1 MNGLRDEGDAAM
13 IARNLFRTGVMLLL
27 GATLA
32 ACNPADGPDAPT
44 PQGPSLTPRAADA
57 PRAADTVSEQ
67 FEYLR
72 YAINTQ
78 SAAPELCLTFSA
90 PLDPQVDYS
99 AYIEIDEPV
108 SLAVDG
114 QRLCVGGLQFGQT
127 RTLTLREG
135 LPSAEGERLAADEQ
149 TVLTFDDRPAFIGFA
164 GSGVVLPRI
173 DADGLAIQTVNV
185 SRVQVIVRRVTD
197 RALAFREITSGFDAA
212 SGEWNWSYGEE
223 TPGDAGVEVWRGEM
237 DTPGDAN
244 ASVTTV
250 FPIADTIGR
259 LQPGAYYIE
268 VDNAEALAREEGRGN
283 HARARR
289 WIMVT
294 DLAFTAWRSGD
305 GMDVTVRSLQTAR
318 PAHGAEVRLVARS
331 NEVLAS
337 QVTGLDGKARFSAAL
352 MNGTDGN
359 TPRLLAAYG
368 PDGDFALLDLTR
380 NPVDLS
386 GQPIAGRDRPGHGD
400 AYLYLDRG
408 VYRPGETVQAS
419 ALLRDLTG
427 RALTARAGSLIVYQ
441 PNGLELTR
449 HRFDNAPDAGGLS
462 HGFELPR
469 SAARGQWRLVL
480 ELDGAGEVGTT
491 RFAVEDFVPQRVE
504 LSLSTDAET
513 PMRAGETRMVDARV
527 RFLYGAP
534 GAGLAIEG
542 SARVEPDPNPF
553 PDWAGYRFGRHD
565 ERFSES
571 LEDLP
576 RTVADGRG
584 EARVPVSADGRG
596 EDSSLPLRLRAV
608 IRAQEPGGRAVA
620 DDVRIPY
627 RPQTR
632 YAGLRTDFEGAA
644 QRNAPARFSLIAVDA
659 DGAAVAADL
668 QWRLVRRDYSY
679 DWYRTGTG
687 NWRWRRS
694 ERVVPIESGQTRLD
708 GTDAATIATGSLAW
722 GDYALIVSDGDRD
735 IASTGFWVGYGGRAQ
750 AGEEAPD
757 TVRVAGPD
765 RAPQA
770 GSNAVI
776 SVRAPY
782 AGLAEIVVAND
793 RILASRQIEVSEEG
807 AEISLPVTAE
817 WGAGA
822 YVMVSVYTPR
832 DAVNQPRPRRAVGV
846 TWVPVNVEGRTF
858 EVTLDTPERAMP
870 QQPLVVNVRAEGGP
884 RGERAWVT
892 LAAVDEGILLLTN
905 FRSPDPAGWFFG
917 QTQLGVD
924 LLDDYGRVLD
934 PNQGAAAPV
943 RSGGDQIGAAGLSV
957 VPTRTVALFSGPV
970 QLDRSGRASIS
981 LDVPEFNG
989 ELRLMAVAWSQGG
1002 LGSASRPVTVR
1013 EDAPAELILPRFLA
1027 PGDTA
1032 QATVTVDNIDL
1043 PGGAFTA
1050 QVSATGPV
1058 SGPSDGVEMRLER
1071 GQREDRRIGLR
1082 ADTVGIAE
1090 LALAVA
1096 GPQNFSTRRSYP
1108 IEVRSAWLPES
1119 RLERITLRP
1128 GESWTPPASALDG
1141 YAGGTGSVLVTSS
1154 SFPIDMAPLYR
1165 DLAAYPYACT
1175 EQSLSR
1181 AMPLL
1186 YARQLADLADQDARS
1201 SAADV
1206 RRTIEQILSRQGN
1219 DGSFGLWRVGDG
1231 QASPWLG
1238 AYATDFLSRAAQQ
1251 GYPVPRAALERALSQ
1266 LQPIAR
1272 GELWRVSGS
1281 YNTSTPEARW
1291 SRDTRQRLEDRS
1303 AAYAL
1308 YVLARNGQ
1316 ADRSRL
1322 RYMHDERI
1330 RRIESP
1336 LARAHIG
1343 AGLAAMGDRARAASA
1358 FEAAVEAIGYRN
1370 EGDWYQSVRR
1380 DTAAIL
1386 ALAAEAGQTE
1396 IVERLAAG
1404 LARDLPEPARLT
1416 TQEKVFLIL
1425 AAHALAGDSDGVSV
1439 RYDGEAADPAAVR
1452 LDAGA
1457 LAQAGAFTNTG
1468 DQPVFVTMLA
1478 RGAPVEPPPASSSML
1493 RVDKAVLDMRGEAVD
1508 LASVAQGQ
1516 RLVISL
1522 TLSPE
1527 RQALA
1532 SYVIADLL
1540 PAGFEI
1546 EGVLDPADGAPGGP
1560 YAFLGELSY
1569 PQIAEARDDRFVAAI
1584 ESRRGRTERFAYVVR
1599 AVTAGEFAIPGAVA
1613 EDMYRPDVTAR
1624 SESSRLT
1631 VRP

>member
-1 MNGLRDEGDAAM
+1 MIVRNWLR
-13 IARNLFRTGVMLLL
+13 L
-27 GATLA
+27 GAILFMGA
-32 ACNPADGPDAPT
+32 ALVACDPANGPDAPAS
-44 PQGPSLTPRAADA
+44 QGPVLTPRAADA
-57 PRAADTVSEQ
+57 PRAAEAASDE

-72 YAINTQ
+72 YAINTE
-78 SAAPELCLTFSA
+78 SLSPELCLTFSA

-99 AYIEIDEPV
+99 AYLDIDDPV

-114 QRLCVGGLQFGQT
+114 QRLCIGGLQFGQT

-135 LPSAEGERLAADEQ
+135 LPSADGARLDADEQ
-149 TVLTFDDRPAFIGFA
+149 TVLAFDDRPAFIGFA

-173 DADGLAIQTVNV
+173 DADGVAIQTVNV
-185 SRVQVIVRRVTD
+185 SRVRVIVHRVTD
-197 RALAFREITSGFDAA
+197 RALAFREITSGYDAA

-237 DTPGDAN
+237 DTPGPAN

-250 FPIADTIGR
+250 FPIAEAIGR

-268 VDNAEALAREEGRGN
+268 VDDAEAVARDEGRGN

-305 GMDVTVRSLQTAR
+305 GMEVTIRSLQTAR
-318 PAHGAEVRLVARS
+318 PAQGAEVRLVARS
-331 NEVLAS
+331 NEVLSS

-368 PDGDFALLDLTR
+368 VDGDFALLDLNR

-386 GQPIAGRDRPGHGD
+386 GQPIAGRDRPDHGD
-400 AYLYLDRG
+400 AFLYLDRG

-419 ALLRDLTG
+419 ALMRDLAG
-427 RALTARAGSLIVYQ
+427 RALSGRAGSLIVYQ

-449 HRFDNAPDAGGLS
+449 YRFDNAPNAGGLS

-480 ELDGAGEVGTT
+480 ELDGAGEAGST

-504 LSLSTDAET
+504 LSLSADADT

-534 GAGLAIEG
+534 GAGLPIEG
-542 SARVEPDPNPF
+542 SARVEPDPSPF
-553 PDWAGYRFGRHD
+553 PAWTGYRFGRHD

-608 IRAQEPGGRAVA
+608 IRVQEPGGRAVA

-627 RPQTR
+627 RPQAR
-632 YAGLRTDFEGAA
+632 YAGLRSEFDGAA
-644 QRNAPARFSLIAVDA
+644 ERNAPARFSLIAVDA
-659 DGAAVAADL
+659 GGAAVTADM

-679 DWYRTGTG
+679 DWYRTDGG
-687 NWRWRRS
+687 EWRWRRS
-694 ERVVPIESGQTRLD
+694 ERVVPIESGQTRLN
-708 GTDAATIATGSLAW
+708 GEDAASIATGALPW
-722 GDYALIVSDGDRD
+722 GDYTLIVADGDRD

-765 RAPQA
+765 RAPEA
-770 GSNAVI
+770 GSNAVV

-782 AGLAEIVVAND
+782 AGLAEVVVAND
-793 RILASRQIEVSEEG
+793 RILSSRQIEVSEAG
-807 AEISLPVTAE
+807 AEITLPVTAD

-846 TWVPVNVEGRTF
+846 AWVPVNVEGRTF
-858 EVTLDTPERAMP
+858 DVTLDTPERAMP
-870 QQPLVVNVRAEGGP
+870 EQPLVVNVRAEGGP

-917 QTQLGVD
+917 QTRLGID

-970 QLDRSGRASIS
+970 QLDRTGRASIA

-989 ELRLMAVAWSQGG
+989 ELRLMAVAWSEGG

-1013 EDAPAELILPRFLA
+1013 EDAPVELILPRFMA

-1032 QATVTVDNIDL
+1032 QATVTIDNIDL
-1043 PGGAFTA
+1043 PAGAFAA
-1050 QVSATGPV
+1050 QVSATGPISAPADAV
-1058 SGPSDGVEMRLER
+1058 QISLAP
-1071 GQREDRRIGLR
+1071 GQREDRRLRLSADAAGIG
-1082 ADTVGIAE
+1082 E
-1090 LALAVA
+1090 LLLAVT

-1119 RLERITLRP
+1119 RVERRTLRP
-1128 GESWTPPASALDG
+1128 GESWTPPADALAG
-1141 YAGGTGSVLVTSS
+1141 YTDGTGSLQVTSS
-1154 SFPIDMAPLYR
+1154 AFPIDMGPLYR

-1186 YARQLADLADQDARS
+1186 YARQLAELADEDTPGGA
-1201 SAADV
+1201 AADV
-1206 RRTIEQILSRQGN
+1206 RRTIEQILSRQSG

-1238 AYATDFLSRAAQQ
+1238 AYTTDFLSRAAQQ

-1272 GELWRVSGS
+1272 GELWRVSG
-1281 YNTSTPEARW
+1281 YNTSVPEARW
-1291 SRDTRQRLEDRS
+1291 TRDTRQRLEDRS

-1330 RRIESP
+1330 RQIESP

-1343 AGLAAMGDRARAASA
+1343 AGLAAIGDRARAASA
-1358 FEAAVEAIGYRN
+1358 FEAAVEALGYRN

-1380 DTAAIL
+1380 DTAAVL
-1386 ALAAEAGQTE
+1386 ALAAEAGQPD
-1396 IVERLAAG
+1396 IVERLAEG
-1404 LARDLPEPARLT
+1404 LARDLPEPSRLT

-1425 AAHALAGDSDGVSV
+1425 AAHALAGDSEAVSV
-1439 RYDGEAADPAAVR
+1439 SYDGAADNPAAVR
-1452 LDAGA
+1452 FDADA

-1468 DQPVFVTMLA
+1468 GQPVFVTTLA
-1478 RGAPVEPPPASSSML
+1478 RGAPAEAPEASSSML
-1493 RVDKAVLDMRGEAVD
+1493 QVDKAVLNMRGEAAD
-1508 LASVAQGQ
+1508 LASVAQGD

-1522 TLSPE
+1522 TLTPE
-1527 RQALA
+1527 RQAMA

-1546 EGVLDPADGAPGGP
+1546 EGVLESEDGAPRGP

-1569 PQIAEARDDRFVAAI
+1569 PQIAEARDDRFIAAI

-1599 AVTAGEFAIPGAVA
+1599 AVTAGEFALPGAVA

-1624 SESSRLT
+1624 SASSR
-1631 VRP
+1631 VAIRP

>member
-1 MNGLRDEGDAAM
+1 M
-13 IARNLFRTGVMLLL
+13 IARNWLRFGVLLVL
-27 GATLA
+27 GAALA
-32 ACNPADGPDAPT
+32 ACDPVDRPDAPAA
-44 PQGPSLTPRAADA
+44 QGPQLTLRAADA
-57 PRAADTVSEQ
+57 PRAAETASDQ

-72 YAINTQ
+72 YAINTE
-78 SAAPELCLTFSA
+78 SASPELCLTFSA
-90 PLDPQVDYS
+90 PLDPQLDYS
-99 AYIEIDEPV
+99 GYVEIDEPV
-108 SLAVDG
+108 SLAVSG
-114 QRLCVGGLQFGQT
+114 QRLCLGGLQFGQT
-127 RTLTLREG
+127 RTVTLRQG
-135 LPSAEGERLAADEQ
+135 LPSAEGTSLAADEQ
-149 TVLTFDDRPAFIGFA
+149 AVLTFDDRPAFIGFA

-185 SRVQVIVRRVTD
+185 PRVRVIVHRVTD

-212 SGEWNWSYGEE
+212 SGEWNWAYGEE

-244 ASVTTV
+244 ASVITV
-250 FPIADTIGR
+250 FPIAEAIGQ

-268 VDNAEALAREEGRGN
+268 VDDADAIERDADRGDQ
-283 HARARR
+283 ARARR
-289 WIMVT
+289 WIIVT

-305 GMDVTVRSLQTAR
+305 GMEVTVRSLQTAR
-318 PAHGAEVRLVARS
+318 PAEGAEVRLVARS
-331 NEVLAS
+331 NEVLANRT
-337 QVTGLDGKARFSAAL
+337 TGADGKARFSAAL

-368 PDGDFALLDLTR
+368 PDGDFALLDLNR

-386 GQPIAGRDRPGHGD
+386 NQPVAGRDRPGQGD
-400 AYLYLDRG
+400 AFVYLDRG

-419 ALLRDLTG
+419 ALLRDLAG
-427 RALTARAGSLIVYQ
+427 LALTGRAGSLVVYQ

-449 HRFDNAPDAGGLS
+449 HRFGTAPNAGGLS

-469 SAARGQWRLVL
+469 SAARGQWRLAL
-480 ELDGAGEVGTT
+480 ELDGAGEAGST

-504 LSLSTDAET
+504 LTLNADTGT

-534 GAGLAIEG
+534 GAGLVVEG

-553 PDWAGYRFGRHD
+553 PGWTGYRFGLHD
-565 ERFSES
+565 EQFSES

-576 RTVADGRG
+576 RTAADGRG
-584 EARVPVSADGRG
+584 EARVPVSAGGRG
-596 EDSSLPLRLRAV
+596 EESSLPLRLRAV
-608 IRAQEPGGRAVA
+608 IRVQEPGGRAVA

-627 RPQTR
+627 RPQAR
-632 YAGLRTDFEGAA
+632 YAALRSEFDGAA
-644 QRNAPARFSLIAVDA
+644 ERNAPARFSLIAVDA
-659 DGAAVAADL
+659 DGAPVAADM
-668 QWRLVRRDYSY
+668 QWRLVRRDYNY
-679 DWYRTGTG
+679 DWYRTDGG
-687 NWRWRRS
+687 EWRWRRS
-694 ERVVPIESGQTRLD
+694 ERVVPVESGQTRL
-708 GTDAATIATGSLAW
+708 GGADAAEISTGSLAW
-722 GDYALIVSDGDRD
+722 GDYTLIVSDGERD

-765 RAPQA
+765 TAPEA

-776 SVRAPY
+776 TVRAPY
-782 AGLAEIVVAND
+782 AGLAEVVVAND
-793 RILASRQIEVSEEG
+793 RILTSRQIEVSEEG
-807 AEISLPVTAE
+807 AQITLPVTAD
-817 WGAGA
+817 WGSGA

-832 DAVNQPRPRRAVGV
+832 DAVDQPRPRRAVGV
-846 TWVPVNVEGRTF
+846 AWVPVNVDGRTF
-858 EVTLDTPERAMP
+858 DLTLDAPERAIP
-870 QQPLVVNVRAEGGP
+870 EQPLVVNIRAEGGP
-884 RGERAWVT
+884 RAERAWVT
-892 LAAVDEGILLLTN
+892 VAAVDEGILLLTN
-905 FRSPDPAGWFFG
+905 FRSPSPEDWFFG

-981 LDVPEFNG
+981 LDVPQFNG
-989 ELRLMAVAWSQGG
+989 ELRLMAVAWSEGG

-1013 EDAPAELILPRFLA
+1013 EDAPAELILPRFMS

-1043 PGGAFTA
+1043 PAGAFSA
-1050 QVSATGPV
+1050 QISATGPL
-1058 SGPSDGVEMRLER
+1058 SGPSEAVEMTLEP
-1071 GQREDRRIGLR
+1071 GQREDRRVRLT
-1082 ADTVGIAE
+1082 ADTAGIGE
-1090 LALAVA
+1090 LVLAVT
-1096 GPQNFSTRRSYP
+1096 GPQNFATERSYP

-1119 RLERITLRP
+1119 RVERRTLRP
-1128 GESWTPPASALDG
+1128 GESWTPPAAALAG
-1141 YAGGTGSVLVTSS
+1141 YVDGTGSLLVSAS
-1154 SFPIDMAPLYR
+1154 AFPIDMGPLYR

-1186 YARQLADLADQDARS
+1186 YARQLAGLSDEEMRGGA
-1201 SAADV
+1201 AADV
-1206 RRTIEQILSRQGN
+1206 RRTIEQVLSRQSG
-1219 DGSFGLWRVGDG
+1219 DGAFGLWRVGDG

-1238 AYATDFLSRAAQQ
+1238 AYATDFLSRAEQQ
-1251 GYPVPRAALERALSQ
+1251 GYPVPRAALDRALSQ

-1272 GELWRVSGS
+1272 GELWRAYG
-1281 YNTSTPEARW
+1281 YNTSVPEARW
-1291 SRDTRQRLEDRS
+1291 TRDTRQRLEDRS

-1330 RRIESP
+1330 RQIESP

-1343 AGLAAMGDRARAASA
+1343 AGLAAMGDRPRAASA
-1358 FEAAVEAIGYRN
+1358 FGAAVEALGYRN

-1380 DTAAIL
+1380 DTAAVL
-1386 ALAAEAGQTE
+1386 ALAAEAGQTG
-1396 IVERLAAG
+1396 IVEQLAGRLS
-1404 LARDLPEPARLT
+1404 RDLPEPSRLT

-1425 AAHALAGDSDGVSV
+1425 AAHALAGDSEAASIS
-1439 RYDGEAADPAAVR
+1439 YDGAADDPAAVR
-1452 LDAGA
+1452 FDADT

-1468 DQPVFVTMLA
+1468 TQPVFVTMLA
-1478 RGAPVEPPPASSSML
+1478 RGAPAEAPAASASML
-1493 RVDKAVLDMRGEAVD
+1493 RLEKTILNTRGETVD
-1508 LASVAQGQ
+1508 PASVVQGD

-1522 TLSPE
+1522 ELTPE
-1527 RQALA
+1527 RQAMA

-1546 EGVLDPADGAPGGP
+1546 EGVLTAGDGAPDGP

-1569 PQIAEARDDRFVAAI
+1569 PQVAEARDDRFVAAI
-1584 ESRRGRTERFAYVVR
+1584 ESRSGRTERFAYVVR
-1599 AVTAGEFAIPGAVA
+1599 PVTAGEFALPGAVA

-1624 SESSRLT
+1624 TGSGRLAI
-1631 VRP
+1631 RP

>member
-1 MNGLRDEGDAAM
+1 MIVRNWLR
-13 IARNLFRTGVMLLL
+13 L
-27 GATLA
+27 GAVLFLGA
-32 ACNPADGPDAPT
+32 ALSACDPADGPDAPAS
-44 PQGPSLTPRAADA
+44 QGPVLSPRAADA
-57 PRAADTVSEQ
+57 PRAADTVSDQ

-90 PLDPQVDYS
+90 PLDSDVDYS
-99 AYIEIDEPV
+99 AYIDIDEPV

-114 QRLCVGGLQFGQT
+114 QRLCIGGLQFGQT

-135 LPSAEGERLAADEQ
+135 LPSADGARLAADEQ

-173 DADGLAIQTVNV
+173 DADGVAIQTVNV
-185 SRVQVIVRRVTD
+185 PRVRVIVHRVTD

-212 SGEWNWSYGEE
+212 SGDWNWAYGEE
-223 TPGDAGVEVWRGEM
+223 IPGDAGVEVWRGEM

-250 FPIADTIGR
+250 FPIAETIGR

-268 VDNAEALAREEGRGN
+268 VDDAEALERDEGSSN

-289 WIMVT
+289 WIIVT
-294 DLAFTAWRSGD
+294 DLAFTAWRSGS
-305 GMDVTVRSLQTAR
+305 GMEVTVRSLQTAR
-318 PAHGAEVRLVARS
+318 PAQGAEVRLVARS
-331 NEVLAS
+331 NEVLSS

-359 TPRLLAAYG
+359 TPRMLAAYG

-386 GQPIAGRDRPGHGD
+386 AQPVSGRNRPDHGD
-400 AYLYLDRG
+400 AFVYLDRG
-408 VYRPGETVQAS
+408 VYRPGETVEAS
-419 ALLRDLTG
+419 ALIRDLAG
-427 RALTARAGSLIVYQ
+427 RALSGRVGSLIVYQ

-449 HRFDNAPDAGGLS
+449 HRFENAPNAGGLS

-469 SAARGQWRLVL
+469 SAARGQWRLAL
-480 ELDGAGEVGTT
+480 ELDGAGEVGST

-504 LSLSTDAET
+504 LTLGADAET

-534 GAGLAIEG
+534 GAGLQIDG

-553 PDWAGYRFGRHD
+553 PDWTGYRFGRHD

-608 IRAQEPGGRAVA
+608 IRVQEPGGRAVA

-627 RPQTR
+627 RPQAR

-644 QRNAPARFSLIAVDA
+644 ERNAPARFSLIAVDA
-659 DGAAVAADL
+659 DGTPVAADM

-679 DWYRTGTG
+679 DWYRTDGG
-687 NWRWRRS
+687 EWRWRRS
-694 ERVVPIESGQTRLD
+694 ERVVPIESGQARLN
-708 GTDAATIATGSLAW
+708 GTDAAAITTGSLPW

-750 AGEEAPD
+750 EGEEAPD

-765 RAPQA
+765 RSPEA
-770 GSNAVI
+770 GSNAVVTI
-776 SVRAPY
+776 RAPY
-782 AGLAEIVVAND
+782 AGLAEVVVAND
-793 RILASRQIEVSEEG
+793 RILTSRQIEVSEEG
-807 AEISLPVTAE
+807 AEITLPVTAD

-846 TWVPVNVEGRTF
+846 AWVPVNVEGRTF
-858 EVTLDTPERAMP
+858 DVTLEAPERALP
-870 QQPLVVNVRAEGGP
+870 EQPLVVNVRAENGP

-905 FRSPDPAGWFFG
+905 FRSPDPASWFYG

-989 ELRLMAVAWSQGG
+989 ELRLMAVAWSEGG

-1013 EDAPAELILPRFLA
+1013 EDAPAELILPRFMA

-1032 QATVTVDNIDL
+1032 QATVTIDNIDL
-1043 PGGAFTA
+1043 PAGGFAA
-1050 QVSATGPV
+1050 QVSA
-1058 SGPSDGVEMRLER
+1058 SGPISAPADAVQMRLER
-1071 GQREDRRIGLR
+1071 GQREDRRVSLS
-1082 ADTVGIAE
+1082 ADTVGIGE
-1090 LALAVA
+1090 LVLAVT

-1119 RLERITLRP
+1119 RVERRTLRP
-1128 GESWTPPASALDG
+1128 GESWTPPADALAG
-1141 YAGGTGSVLVTSS
+1141 YADGTGSLLVSS
-1154 SFPIDMAPLYR
+1154 SAFPIDMGSLYR

-1186 YARQLADLADQDARS
+1186 YARQLADLADEDARG

-1206 RRTIEQILSRQGN
+1206 RRTIEQILSRQSG
-1219 DGSFGLWRVGDG
+1219 DGAFGLWRVGDG

-1238 AYATDFLSRAAQQ
+1238 AYTTDFLSRAAQQ
-1251 GYPVPRAALERALSQ
+1251 GYPVPRAALERALNQ

-1330 RRIESP
+1330 RQIESP
-1336 LARAHIG
+1336 MARAHIG

-1380 DTAAIL
+1380 DTAAVL
-1386 ALAAEAGQTE
+1386 ALAAEAGQTD
-1396 IVERLAAG
+1396 IVERLAEG

-1425 AAHALAGDSDGVSV
+1425 AAHALAGDSAEVSV
-1439 RYDGEAADPAAVR
+1439 SYDGAAANPAAVR
-1452 LDAGA
+1452 FDAEA
-1457 LAQAGAFTNTG
+1457 LAEAGAFTNTG
-1468 DQPVFVTMLA
+1468 SQPVFVTTMA
-1478 RGAPVEPPPASSSML
+1478 RGAPVAPPEASASML
-1493 RVDKAVLDMRGEAVD
+1493 RVDKSVLNMRGEAVD
-1508 LASVAQGQ
+1508 LASVAQGD
-1516 RLVISL
+1516 RLIISL
-1522 TLSPE
+1522 TLTPE

-1532 SYVIADLL
+1532 SYIIADLL

-1546 EGVLDPADGAPGGP
+1546 EGVLDPEDGGPNGP

-1569 PQIAEARDDRFVAAI
+1569 PQIAEARDDRFIAAI
-1584 ESRRGRTERFAYVVR
+1584 DSRRGRTERFAYVVR
-1599 AVTAGEFAIPGAVA
+1599 AVTAGEFALPGVVA

-1624 SESSRLT
+1624 SASSR
-1631 VRP
+1631 VAIRP

>member
-1 MNGLRDEGDAAM
+1 M
-13 IARNLFRTGVMLLL
+13 IARNWLRFGVLLVL
-27 GATLA
+27 GAALA
-32 ACNPADGPDAPT
+32 ACDPADAPDAPAS
-44 PQGPSLTPRAADA
+44 QGPVLSPRAADA
-57 PRAADTVSEQ
+57 PRAADIAPDQ

-72 YAINTQ
+72 YAINTE
-78 SAAPELCLTFSA
+78 SSAPELCLTFSA

-108 SLAVDG
+108 SLAVSG
-114 QRLCVGGLQFGQT
+114 QRLCLGGLQFGQT
-127 RTLTLREG
+127 RTVTLRQG
-135 LPSAEGERLAADEQ
+135 LPSADGASLAADEQ

-173 DADGLAIQTVNV
+173 DADGVAIQTVNV
-185 SRVQVIVRRVTD
+185 PRVRVIVHRVTD
-197 RALAFREITSGFDAA
+197 RALAFREITSGYDAA
-212 SGEWNWSYGEE
+212 SGEWNWAYGEE

-250 FPIADTIGR
+250 FPIAETIGR

-268 VDNAEALAREEGRGN
+268 VDDADAVERDENSGN

-305 GMDVTVRSLQTAR
+305 GMEVTVRSLQSAR
-318 PAHGAEVRLVARS
+318 PAQGAEVRLVARS
-331 NEVLAS
+331 NEVLSS

-368 PDGDFALLDLTR
+368 VDGDFALLDLNR

-386 GQPIAGRDRPGHGD
+386 SQPVAGRDRPDHGD

-408 VYRPGETVQAS
+408 VYRSGETVQAS
-419 ALLRDLTG
+419 ALLRDLAG
-427 RALTARAGSLIVYQ
+427 RALTGRAGSLIVYQ

-449 HRFDNAPDAGGLS
+449 HRFENAPNAGGLS

-469 SAARGQWRLVL
+469 SAARGQWRLAL
-480 ELDGAGEVGTT
+480 ALDGAGEVGSTW
-491 RFAVEDFVPQRVE
+491 FAVEDFVPQRVE
-504 LSLSTDAET
+504 LTLSADSET

-534 GAGLAIEG
+534 GAGLTIEG
-542 SARVEPDPNPF
+542 SARIEPDPNPF
-553 PDWAGYRFGRHD
+553 TDWAGYRFGRHD

-608 IRAQEPGGRAVA
+608 IRVQEPGGRAVA

-627 RPQTR
+627 RPQAR
-632 YAGLRTDFEGAA
+632 YAGLRAEFDGAA
-644 QRNAPARFSLIAVDA
+644 ERNAPARFSLIAVDA
-659 DGAAVAADL
+659 DGAPVAADM
-668 QWRLVRRDYSY
+668 QWCLVRRDYNY
-679 DWYRTGTG
+679 DWYRTDGG
-687 NWRWRRS
+687 EWRWRRS
-694 ERVVPIESGQTRLD
+694 ERVVPIESGQTRLN
-708 GTDAATIATGSLAW
+708 GTDAAEISTGSLAW
-722 GDYALIVSDGDRD
+722 GDYTLIVSDGERD

-765 RAPQA
+765 RAPEA

-776 SVRAPY
+776 TVRAPY
-782 AGLAEIVVAND
+782 AGLAEVVVAND
-793 RILASRQIEVSEEG
+793 RILTSRQISVSEEG
-807 AEISLPVTAE
+807 AEITVPVTAD

-858 EVTLDTPERAMP
+858 DLTLDAPERAIP
-870 QQPLVVNVRAEGGP
+870 EQPLVVNVSAEGGP

-905 FRSPDPAGWFFG
+905 FRSPNPADWFFG

-970 QLDRSGRASIS
+970 QLDRSGRASIT

-989 ELRLMAVAWSQGG
+989 ELRLMAVAWSEGG

-1013 EDAPAELILPRFLA
+1013 EDAPAELILPRFMA

-1032 QATVTVDNIDL
+1032 EATVTVDNIDL
-1043 PGGAFTA
+1043 PAGAFTA
-1050 QVSATGPV
+1050 QVSATGPISAPGDAV
-1058 SGPSDGVEMRLER
+1058 QISLAP
-1071 GQREDRRIGLR
+1071 GQREDRRVRLSADAAGIG
-1082 ADTVGIAE
+1082 E
-1090 LALAVA
+1090 LVLAVS

-1119 RLERITLRP
+1119 RVERRILRP
-1128 GESWTPPASALDG
+1128 GESWTPPAAALAG
-1141 YAGGTGSVLVTSS
+1141 YVDGTGSLLVSS
-1154 SFPIDMAPLYR
+1154 SAFPIDMGPLYR

-1186 YARQLADLADQDARS
+1186 YARQLADLADEDTRGGA
-1201 SAADV
+1201 AADV
-1206 RRTIEQILSRQGN
+1206 RRTIEQILSRQSG

-1238 AYATDFLSRAAQQ
+1238 AYAADFLSRAEQQ
-1251 GYPVPRAALERALSQ
+1251 GYPVPRAALERALNQ

-1272 GELWRVSGS
+1272 GELWRAYG
-1281 YNTSTPEARW
+1281 YNTSVPEARW
-1291 SRDTRQRLEDRS
+1291 TRDTRQRLEDRS

-1330 RRIESP
+1330 RQIESP

-1358 FEAAVEAIGYRN
+1358 FEAAVEALGYRN

-1380 DTAAIL
+1380 DTAAVL
-1386 ALAAEAGQTE
+1386 ALAAEAGETD
-1396 IVERLAAG
+1396 IVERLAG
-1404 LARDLPEPARLT
+1404 RLSRDLPEPSRLT

-1425 AAHALAGDSDGVSV
+1425 AAHALAGDSDAVSIS
-1439 RYDGEAADPAAVR
+1439 YDGTADDPAAVR
-1452 LDAGA
+1452 FDAAA
-1457 LAQAGAFTNTG
+1457 LAQAGTFTNTG
-1468 DQPVFVTMLA
+1468 AQPVFVTMLA
-1478 RGAPVEPPPASSSML
+1478 RGAPAEAPPASASML
-1493 RVDKAVLDMRGEAVD
+1493 RVEKSILNTRGEAVD
-1508 LASVAQGQ
+1508 LASVVQGD
-1516 RLVISL
+1516 RLIISL
-1522 TLSPE
+1522 TLIPE
-1527 RQALA
+1527 RQAMA

-1546 EGVLDPADGAPGGP
+1546 EGVLTAEDGAPNGP

-1569 PQIAEARDDRFVAAI
+1569 PQVAEARDDRFVAAI
-1584 ESRRGRTERFAYVVR
+1584 ESRGGRTERFAYVVR
-1599 AVTAGEFAIPGAVA
+1599 AVTAGEFALPGAVA

-1624 SESSRLT
+1624 SESSR
-1631 VRP
+1631 VAIRP

>member
-1 MNGLRDEGDAAM
+1 M
-13 IARNLFRTGVMLLL
+13 IARNWLRFGVLLVL
-27 GATLA
+27 GAALA
-32 ACNPADGPDAPT
+32 ACDPADAPDAPAS
-44 PQGPSLTPRAADA
+44 QGPVLSPRAADA
-57 PRAADTVSEQ
+57 PRAADIAPDQ

-72 YAINTQ
+72 YAINTE
-78 SAAPELCLTFSA
+78 SSAPELCLTFSA

-108 SLAVDG
+108 SLAVSG
-114 QRLCVGGLQFGQT
+114 QRLCLGGLQFGQT
-127 RTLTLREG
+127 RTVTLRQG
-135 LPSAEGERLAADEQ
+135 LPSADGASLAADEQ

-173 DADGLAIQTVNV
+173 DADGVAIQTVNV
-185 SRVQVIVRRVTD
+185 PRVRVIVHRVTD
-197 RALAFREITSGFDAA
+197 RALAFREITSGYDAA
-212 SGEWNWSYGEE
+212 SGEWNWAYGEE

-250 FPIADTIGR
+250 FPIAETIGR

-268 VDNAEALAREEGRGN
+268 VDDADAVERDENSGN

-305 GMDVTVRSLQTAR
+305 GMEVTVRSLQSAR
-318 PAHGAEVRLVARS
+318 PAQGAEVRLVARS
-331 NEVLAS
+331 NEVLSS

-368 PDGDFALLDLTR
+368 VDGDFALLDLNR

-386 GQPIAGRDRPGHGD
+386 SQPVAGRDRPDHGD

-408 VYRPGETVQAS
+408 VYRSGETVQAS
-419 ALLRDLTG
+419 ALLRDLAG
-427 RALTARAGSLIVYQ
+427 RALTGRAGSLIVYQ

-449 HRFDNAPDAGGLS
+449 HRFENAPNAGGLS

-469 SAARGQWRLVL
+469 SAARGQWRLAL
-480 ELDGAGEVGTT
+480 ALDGAGEVGSTW
-491 RFAVEDFVPQRVE
+491 FAVEDFVPQRVE
-504 LSLSTDAET
+504 LTLSADSET

-534 GAGLAIEG
+534 GAGLTIEG
-542 SARVEPDPNPF
+542 SARIEPDPNPF
-553 PDWAGYRFGRHD
+553 TDWAGYRFGRHD

-608 IRAQEPGGRAVA
+608 IRVQEPGGRAVA

-627 RPQTR
+627 RPQAR
-632 YAGLRTDFEGAA
+632 YAGLRAEFDGAA
-644 QRNAPARFSLIAVDA
+644 ERNAPARFSLIAVDA
-659 DGAAVAADL
+659 DGAPVAADM
-668 QWRLVRRDYSY
+668 QWCLVRRDYNY
-679 DWYRTGTG
+679 DWYRTDGG
-687 NWRWRRS
+687 EWRWRRS
-694 ERVVPIESGQTRLD
+694 ERVVPIESGQTRLN
-708 GTDAATIATGSLAW
+708 GTDAAEISTGSLAW
-722 GDYALIVSDGDRD
+722 GDYTLIVSDGERD

-765 RAPQA
+765 RAPEA

-776 SVRAPY
+776 TVRAPY
-782 AGLAEIVVAND
+782 AGLAEVVVAND
-793 RILASRQIEVSEEG
+793 RILTSRQISVSEEG
-807 AEISLPVTAE
+807 AEITVPVTAD

-858 EVTLDTPERAMP
+858 DLTLDAPERAIP
-870 QQPLVVNVRAEGGP
+870 EQPLVVNVSAEGGP

-905 FRSPDPAGWFFG
+905 FRSPNPADWFFG

-970 QLDRSGRASIS
+970 QLDRSGRASIT

-989 ELRLMAVAWSQGG
+989 ELRLMAVAWSEGG

-1013 EDAPAELILPRFLA
+1013 EDAPAELILPRFMA

-1032 QATVTVDNIDL
+1032 EATVTVDNIDL
-1043 PGGAFTA
+1043 PAGAFTA
-1050 QVSATGPV
+1050 QVSATGPISAPGDAV
-1058 SGPSDGVEMRLER
+1058 QISLAP
-1071 GQREDRRIGLR
+1071 GQLEDRRVRLSADAAGIG
-1082 ADTVGIAE
+1082 E
-1090 LALAVA
+1090 LVLAVS

-1119 RLERITLRP
+1119 RVERRILRP
-1128 GESWTPPASALDG
+1128 GESWTPPAAALAG
-1141 YAGGTGSVLVTSS
+1141 YVDGTGSLLVSS
-1154 SFPIDMAPLYR
+1154 SAFPIDMGPLYR

-1186 YARQLADLADQDARS
+1186 YARQLADLADEDTRGGA
-1201 SAADV
+1201 AADV
-1206 RRTIEQILSRQGN
+1206 RRTIEQILSRQSG

-1238 AYATDFLSRAAQQ
+1238 AYAADFLSRAEQQ
-1251 GYPVPRAALERALSQ
+1251 GYPVPRAALERALNQ

-1272 GELWRVSGS
+1272 GELWRAYG
-1281 YNTSTPEARW
+1281 YNTSVPEARW
-1291 SRDTRQRLEDRS
+1291 TRDTRQRLEDRS

-1330 RRIESP
+1330 RQIESP
-1336 LARAHIG
+1336 LVRAHIG

-1358 FEAAVEAIGYRN
+1358 FEAAVEALGYRN

-1380 DTAAIL
+1380 DTAAVL
-1386 ALAAEAGQTE
+1386 ALAAEAGETD
-1396 IVERLAAG
+1396 IVERLAG
-1404 LARDLPEPARLT
+1404 RLSRDLPEPSRLT

-1425 AAHALAGDSDGVSV
+1425 AAHALAGDSDAVSIS
-1439 RYDGEAADPAAVR
+1439 YDGTADDPAAVR
-1452 LDAGA
+1452 FDAAA
-1457 LAQAGAFTNTG
+1457 LAQAGTFTNTG
-1468 DQPVFVTMLA
+1468 AQPVFVTMLA
-1478 RGAPVEPPPASSSML
+1478 RGAPAEAPPASASML
-1493 RVDKAVLDMRGEAVD
+1493 RVEKSILNTRGEAVD
-1508 LASVAQGQ
+1508 LASVVQGD
-1516 RLVISL
+1516 RLIISL
-1522 TLSPE
+1522 TLIPE
-1527 RQALA
+1527 RQAMA

-1546 EGVLDPADGAPGGP
+1546 EGVLTAEDGVPNGP

-1569 PQIAEARDDRFVAAI
+1569 PQVAEARDDRFVAAI
-1584 ESRRGRTERFAYVVR
+1584 ESRGGRTERFAYVVR
-1599 AVTAGEFAIPGAVA
+1599 AVTVGEFALPGAVA

-1624 SESSRLT
+1624 SESSR
-1631 VRP
+1631 VAIRP

>member
-1 MNGLRDEGDAAM
+1 MIVRNWLR
-13 IARNLFRTGVMLLL
+13 L
-27 GATLA
+27 GAILFMGAALA
-32 ACNPADGPDAPT
+32 ACDPANGPDAPAS
-44 PQGPSLTPRAADA
+44 QGPVLSPRDADA
-57 PRAADTVSEQ
+57 PRAADTVSDQ

-78 SAAPELCLTFSA
+78 SPAPELCLTFSA
-90 PLDPQVDYS
+90 PLDPDVDYS

-114 QRLCVGGLQFGQT
+114 QRLCIGGLQFGQT

-135 LPSAEGERLAADEQ
+135 LPSANGARLAADEQ

-185 SRVQVIVRRVTD
+185 PRVRVIVHRVTD
-197 RALAFREITSGFDAA
+197 RALAFREITSGYDAA
-212 SGEWNWSYGEE
+212 SGEWNWAYGEE
-223 TPGDAGVEVWRGEM
+223 IPGDAGVEVWRGEM
-237 DTPGDAN
+237 DTPGAAN
-244 ASVTTV
+244 ASVITV
-250 FPIADTIGR
+250 FPIAETIGR

-268 VDNAEALAREEGRGN
+268 VDDAEAVARDEGRGN

-294 DLAFTAWRSGD
+294 DLAFTAWRGGD
-305 GMDVTVRSLQTAR
+305 GMEVTVRSLQTAR
-318 PAHGAEVRLVARS
+318 PAQGAEVRLVARS

-368 PDGDFALLDLTR
+368 VDGDFALLDLNR

-386 GQPIAGRDRPGHGD
+386 GQPIAGRDRPDHGD

-419 ALLRDLTG
+419 ALMRDLAG
-427 RALTARAGSLIVYQ
+427 RALSGRAGSLIVYQ

-449 HRFDNAPDAGGLS
+449 HRFENAPNAGGLS

-469 SAARGQWRLVL
+469 SAARGQWRLAL
-480 ELDGAGEVGTT
+480 ELDGAGEVGST
-491 RFAVEDFVPQRVE
+491 RFAVEDYVPQRVE
-504 LSLSTDAET
+504 LSLSADAET

-534 GAGLAIEG
+534 GAGLPIEG

-553 PDWAGYRFGRHD
+553 PNWTGYRFGRHD

-596 EDSSLPLRLRAV
+596 EDSSLPLRVRAV
-608 IRAQEPGGRAVA
+608 IRVQEPGGRAVA

-627 RPQTR
+627 RPQAR

-644 QRNAPARFSLIAVDA
+644 ERNAPARFSLIAVDA
-659 DGAAVAADL
+659 DGAPVAAEF

-679 DWYRTGTG
+679 HWYRTDGSE
-687 NWRWRRS
+687 WRWRRS
-694 ERVVPIESGQTRLD
+694 GRVVPIESGQTRLN
-708 GTDAATIATGSLAW
+708 GTDAAAITTGSLSW
-722 GDYALIVSDGDRD
+722 GDYVLIVSDGDRD

-750 AGEEAPD
+750 EGEEAPD

-770 GSNAVI
+770 GSNAVVTI
-776 SVRAPY
+776 RAPY
-782 AGLAEIVVAND
+782 AGLAEVVVAND
-793 RILASRQIEVSEEG
+793 RILTSRQIEVSEEG
-807 AEISLPVTAE
+807 AQITLPVTAD

-846 TWVPVNVEGRTF
+846 AWVPVNVEGRTF
-858 EVTLDTPERAMP
+858 DVTLETPERAMP
-870 QQPLVVNVRAEGGP
+870 EQPLVANVRAQNGP

-905 FRSPDPAGWFFG
+905 FRSPDPASWFFG

-989 ELRLMAVAWSQGG
+989 ELRLMAVAWSEGG

-1013 EDAPAELILPRFLA
+1013 EDAPAELILPRFMA

-1043 PGGAFTA
+1043 PAGAFTA

-1058 SGPSDGVEMRLER
+1058 SAPGDAVQISLAP
-1071 GQREDRRIGLR
+1071 GQREDRRVSLG
-1082 ADTVGIAE
+1082 ADTVGIGE
-1090 LALAVA
+1090 LVLAVS

-1119 RLERITLRP
+1119 RIERRTLRP
-1128 GESWTPPASALDG
+1128 GESWTPPAGALAGYEDG
-1141 YAGGTGSVLVTSS
+1141 TASLLVSS
-1154 SFPIDMAPLYR
+1154 SAFPIDMRPLYR
-1165 DLAAYPYACT
+1165 DLAAYPFACT

-1186 YARQLADLADQDARS
+1186 YARQLADLADQDARGG

-1206 RRTIEQILSRQGN
+1206 RRTIEQILSRQSG
-1219 DGSFGLWRVGDG
+1219 DGAFGLWRVGDG

-1251 GYPVPRAALERALSQ
+1251 GYPVPRAALERALNQ

-1272 GELWRVSGS
+1272 GELWRVSG

-1330 RRIESP
+1330 RQIESP

-1343 AGLAAMGDRARAASA
+1343 AGLAAIGDRARAASA

-1380 DTAAIL
+1380 DTAAVL
-1386 ALAAEAGQTE
+1386 ALAAEAGETD
-1396 IVERLAAG
+1396 IVQALAEG

-1425 AAHALAGDSDGVSV
+1425 AAHALAGDSGVVSV
-1439 RYDGEAADPAAVR
+1439 SYDGAAADPASVR
-1452 LDAGA
+1452 FDAGA
-1457 LAQAGAFTNTG
+1457 LAEAGAFTNTG
-1468 DQPVFVTMLA
+1468 SQPVFVTTMA
-1478 RGAPVEPPPASSSML
+1478 RGAPVEAPEASSSML
-1493 RVDKAVLDMRGEAVD
+1493 RVAKAVLDMRGEAAD
-1508 LASVAQGQ
+1508 LSTVAQGD

-1522 TLSPE
+1522 TLTPE

-1546 EGVLDPADGAPGGP
+1546 EGILDPEDGAPGGP
-1560 YAFLGELSY
+1560 YAFLGVLSQ
-1569 PQIAEARDDRFVAAI
+1569 PQIAEARDDRFIAAI
-1584 ESRRGRTERFAYVVR
+1584 DSRRGRTERFAYVVR
-1599 AVTAGEFAIPGAVA
+1599 AVTAGEFALPGVVA
-1613 EDMYRPDVTAR
+1613 EDMYMPDVTAR
-1624 SESSRLT
+1624 SASSR
-1631 VRP
+1631 VAIRP